1 MGTYIYFFRFVVNTS
16 NTTKQGKNPK
26 SIKSMRGR
34 VKLLL
39 SLFFFLHNVL
49 PVHTMVCINVY
60 FLYLTLSFSD
70 ELFKSLSVSF
80 LQIRIATVSRKRRMI
95 LKSSSTRNLRTQAC
109 CQKYIRNK
117 QHYESSAP
125 YPWHIAFMQC
135 SR

>member
-1 MGTYIYFFRFVVNTS
+1 MVKYIYFFRFMVNTS
-16 NTTKQGKNPK
+16 NTTKQGKNTK
-26 SIKSMRGR
+26 IKCVVVSSSF
-34 VKLLL
+34 
-39 SLFFFLHNVL
+39 SLFFFLNNVL

-80 LQIRIATVSRKRRMI
+80 LQIRIATVSRKRQMN